1 MRSFNNTHKK
11 ILFYAKVQHYLL
23 HFITLGFFLP
33 LFSVLHY
40 SQRTSS
46 AFTGNISFKE
56 TATDEQMLNTD
67 TPGLRKIPSQG
78 VVFHRRCLNSICFSP
93 LAASQPVRLLTVLV
107 ANCSSLNITEG
118 NETPLKDDPN
128 PFTDITTPSLCFVL
142 TAVCLTYW
150 FNTTWPGSLNAHIR
164 QTLRRMKSQHVL
176 LTQVLALLCHTH
188 HE

>member
-1 MRSFNNTHKK
+1 MRSFNNTQKK

-23 HFITLGFFLP
+23 HFITLGFFFLP
-33 LFSVLHY
+33 LFSVLYY

-93 LAASQPVRLLTVLV
+93 LAASQPASQAAHCTRCKLQLTEHNWGKWDTFERWPKSFHWHNNTIAVFCL
-107 ANCSSLNITEG
+107 NCCLS
-118 NETPLKDDPN
+118 
-128 PFTDITTPSLCFVL
+128 DIL
-142 TAVCLTYW
+142 
-150 FNTTWPGSLNAHIR
+150 I
-164 QTLRRMKSQHVL
+164 
-176 LTQVLALLCHTH
+176 
-188 HE
+188 